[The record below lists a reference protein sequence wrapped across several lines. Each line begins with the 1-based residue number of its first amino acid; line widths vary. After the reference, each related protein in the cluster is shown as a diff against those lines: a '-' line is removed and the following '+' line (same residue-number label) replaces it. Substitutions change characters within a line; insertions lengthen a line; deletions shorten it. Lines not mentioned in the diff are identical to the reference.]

1 MQCIISYKTI
11 RNLIIS
17 FFVSGLCSTITFSQK
32 LPETNNF
39 SDILT
44 FQARTL
50 INLLDYVSQDYSR
63 AVANGKV
70 INANEYSE
78 MIDFV
83 TESTSLFD
91 SITHK
96 ISINNKNQIA
106 QQLSALLTSI
116 QQKQGKE
123 TIATNA
129 QQIKIQILQ
138 LHLIDI
144 SPEQYPNIADGRNI
158 FLASCQSCHGT
169 YGAADGPLS
178 KSYTPPPVNFL
189 NDSLMQLISP
199 LQVFNTARLG
209 VKGTGMRAFNEL
221 NDKEVWQVAF
231 YIKSLRFQDKYPL
244 QKDSLEIAFKK
255 IEPVI
260 PLSDIAH
267 LSDKELKQKIG
278 DQNDL
283 LLAAIRL
290 HEPSKGNNS
299 FEAAYNYL
307 NDALSFYKNNNSAA
321 AEEKALYAYLE
332 GIEPYE
338 QQLNAIDNSIVSE
351 LENKMNEVRSAIK
364 ANKHEDEVEQ
374 KIAEAKL
381 SITKAKVLLG
391 GQTYSFW
398 FSFLISS
405 SILLREGLEAV
416 LIIITILSLLKS
428 LHAKKAI
435 PWVHGGWIVAV
446 AIGFGSWFFTGW
458 LISFG
463 AQNRE
468 LTEAFGAMI
477 AVIILVYVGFWLHK
491 KTDAKKW
498 KEFIEER
505 IVKILDQGKLFTLA
519 FISFIVV
526 FREAFESVLFL
537 SSMQLQV
544 DDKSRPGIWVGA
556 LAAICII
563 LFASNLLLRF
573 SVKIPLKKLFQYS
586 AIIMMI
592 LAVVL
597 AGQGV
602 HAFQESGW
610 ISVNTVKLNFHS
622 SILGIYPTIQTY
634 LAQISVLI
642 IICILWFYK
651 IPKKIKQGGD

>member
-1 MQCIISYKTI
+1 
-11 RNLIIS
+11 
-17 FFVSGLCSTITFSQK
+17 
-32 LPETNNF
+32 
-39 SDILT
+39 
-44 FQARTL
+44 
-50 INLLDYVSQDYSR
+50 
-63 AVANGKV
+63 
-70 INANEYSE
+70 
-78 MIDFV
+78 MIDFAG
-83 TESTSLFD
+83 ESASLFD
-91 SITHK
+91 SITNK

-106 QQLSALLTSI
+106 QQLSALLAYI
-116 QQKQGKE
+116 RQKQSKE
-123 TIATNA
+123 VIATNA

-138 LHLIDI
+138 LNLIDI
-144 SPEQYPNIADGRNI
+144 SPEQYPNIVEGRKI

-221 NDKEVWQVAF
+221 TDKQVWEVAF
-231 YIKSLRFQDKYPL
+231 YIKSLGFQGKYSL
-244 QKDSLEIAFKK
+244 QKDSLEKDFKK
-255 IEPVI
+255 IQPAI

-267 LSDKELKQKIG
+267 LSDKELQQKLR
-278 DQNDL
+278 DQNNL
-283 LLAAIRL
+283 SLAAIRL
-290 HEPSKGNNS
+290 HDPGTGNNT

-307 NDALSFYKNNNSAA
+307 NDALSFYKNNNAAA

-338 QQLNAIDNSIVSE
+338 QQLNAIDNSIVNE

-364 ANKHEDEVEQ
+364 ANKPEDKVEQ

-381 SITKAKVLLG
+381 SINKAKVLLG

-446 AIGFGSWFFTGW
+446 AIGFASWFFTGW

-468 LTEAFGAMI
+468 LMEAFGAMI
-477 AVIILVYVGFWLHK
+477 AVVILVYVGFWLHK
-491 KTDAKKW
+491 KTEAKKW

-556 LAAICII
+556 LAAICIVI
-563 LFASNLLLRF
+563 FVSNLLLKF
-573 SVKIPLKKLFQYS
+573 SVKIPIKKLFQYS
-586 AIIMMI
+586 AIIIMI

-610 ISVNTVKLNFHS
+610 MSVSSVKLNFHS

-634 LAQISVLI
+634 LAQLIVLI
-642 IICILWFYK
+642 IILILWFFGNYERLK
-651 IPKKIKQGGD
+651 RIYR

>member
-1 MQCIISYKTI
+1 MQYIISYKTI

-17 FFVSGLCSTITFSQK
+17 IFVSGLCSTITFSQK
-32 LPETNNF
+32 LPEKNNS
-39 SDILT
+39 SDVLT

-83 TESTSLFD
+83 AESASLFD

-106 QQLSALLTSI
+106 QQLFALLTSI
-116 QQKQGKE
+116 RQKQTKE
-123 TIATNA
+123 EIATNA

-144 SPEQYPNIADGRNI
+144 SPELYPNIAEGRKI

-178 KSYTPPPVNFL
+178 KSFTPPPVNFL

-221 NDKEVWQVAF
+221 TDKEVWQVAF

-255 IEPVI
+255 IQPVI

-283 LLAAIRL
+283 QLAAIRL
-290 HEPSKGNNS
+290 HEPGKGDNS

-338 QQLNAIDNSIVSE
+338 QQLNAIDNSIVPQ
-351 LENKMNEVRSAIK
+351 LEKSMNEVRSAIK
-364 ANKHEDEVEQ
+364 NNKPEQEVEQ
-374 KIAEAKL
+374 KVTEAK
-381 SITKAKVLLG
+381 SFINKAKVLLG
-391 GQTYSFW
+391 EQTYSFW

-428 LHAKKAI
+428 LHANKAI
-435 PWVHGGWIVAV
+435 LWVHSGWIAAV
-446 AIGFGSWFFTGW
+446 AIGLASWFFTGW

-468 LTEAFGAMI
+468 LMEAFGAML

-491 KTDAKKW
+491 KTEAKKW
-498 KEFIEER
+498 KAFIEER
-505 IVKILDQGKLFTLA
+505 IVKMLDQGKLFTLA

-544 DDKSRPGIWVGA
+544 DDKSRPGIWLGA
-556 LAAICII
+556 LSAICIV
-563 LFASNLLLRF
+563 LLVSNLLLKF
-573 SVKIPLKKLFQYS
+573 SVKIPVKNLFQYS
-586 AIIMMI
+586 AIIIMI

-597 AGQGV
+597 AGQSV

-610 ISVNTVKLNFHS
+610 ISVSTVRLNFHS

-634 LAQISVLI
+634 LAQLTVLTLI
-642 IICILWFYK
+642 LILWFFGNYEK
-651 IPKKIKQGGD
+651 LKRIYR